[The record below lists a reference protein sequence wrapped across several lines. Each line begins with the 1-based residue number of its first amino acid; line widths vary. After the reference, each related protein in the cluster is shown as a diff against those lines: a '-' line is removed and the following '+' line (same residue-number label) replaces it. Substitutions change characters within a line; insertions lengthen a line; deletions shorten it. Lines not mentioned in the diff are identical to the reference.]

1 MDNLC
6 QQLDAPHIMTLI
18 GSRIEYLSEFDV
30 NEDGTKK
37 TSAGVAVWL
46 KGFVSKRRQCYKA
59 GETVEVLWDEIPDAD
74 MPVSQTQEPFDP
86 QK

>member
-30 NEDGTKK
+30 NEDGTNKK
-37 TSAGVAVWL
+37 LALVWRC
-46 KGFVSKRRQCYKA
+46 G
-59 GETVEVLWDEIPDAD
+59 
-74 MPVSQTQEPFDP
+74 
-86 QK
+86 